1 MASKAYDDLA
11 NYVLPVIEAQMEDSK
26 EMWPEVKGLFIF
38 TVTKQKKPA
47 TVWYCLLQGKDVR
60 PVITNQEQVA
70 KDAIKGKVRT
80 VRIQVEDSDA
90 LNLVT
95 GGVTGIKAFMTGKV
109 KVKGDLLLAQRLE
122 EAVEKMG
129 ARELAIAFIK
139 ENKEMVNTAI
149 KAKL

>member
-1 MASKAYDDLA
+1 MSSNAYDELA
-11 NYVLPVIEAQMEDSK
+11 NYILPVIDAQMNDSQ
-26 EMWPEVKGLFIF
+26 EMWPDVKGLFIF

-47 TVWYCLLQGKDVR
+47 TVWYCVLQGKDVR
-60 PVITNQEQVA
+60 PVITNKEDVA
-70 KDAIKGKVRT
+70 KAAVKSKIRT
-80 VRIQVEDSDA
+80 VRIQVEDADA

-139 ENKEMVNTAI
+139 ENQAMVNSAI

>member
-1 MASKAYDDLA
+1 MSSNAYDELA
-11 NYVLPVIEAQMEDSK
+11 QYILPVIEAQMDDSK
-26 EMWPEVKGLFIF
+26 EMWPDVKGLFIF

-47 TVWYCLLQGKDVR
+47 TVWYCLLQGKDIK
-60 PVITNQEQVA
+60 PVITNQEEVA
-70 KDAIKGKVRT
+70 KAAVKGKVKT

-139 ENKEMVNTAI
+139 ENKDMVNKAI
-149 KAKL
+149 KSKL